1 MFGATPIRYLSPS
14 EEFYAQAEN
23 FIGLTLTLRG
33 ALDVGAMSEA
43 FDTLLRVHPAH
54 AGHLERDADGRHQIM
69 VDDYEHEGIW
79 LEKPGD
85 EPGGRLPSQTEALLN
100 LRIRLGRTDPPS
112 PSTPTTRWP
121 TDTTTFALLEQLFGW
136 YTDIVSG
143 AGVGTVKAEP
153 IPESLEAVLAERGI
167 GKLARFGLERFL
179 PAIFAYDLPRRSGM
193 RDALAR
199 SRVRVPSA
207 SCRLSQQETKD
218 LAGVCADRRIS
229 VNAVVAAAIL
239 MAEWR
244 IRETPHLPIPYI
256 YPVDLR
262 FFLTPPV
269 GATEA
274 TNPLGMAM
282 FLAEIRS
289 DTDLMDLARDI
300 LEAFR
305 ADLADGVIQQS
316 FLHFGTEY
324 QGNPPGLPDVVM
336 ATDGGDLPPLRT
348 PPGLVVEQYDL
359 EVLFAS
365 TAAGVDMYSAGTY
378 DGQLL
383 VSYNSH
389 GPEPQRYVAEI
400 RDLLTAVPAA
410 HGRVTGLTRR
420 RQTAAG
426 MAGIPSIRR
435 EVRRA
440 RRRIRRRSRA
450 DRPAMPD
457 RTAPQRAAPVGR
469 EQRDVQAHS
478 EHDRSEHVERRHPG
492 AHEVGRRRTRHVG
505 HHDVVHRPSLGQP
518 AVDSLRDP
526 SGIGPMTSPQPL
538 SSVTPSAEL
547 CSLAMALAAAMD
559 RSRSTGSAICVSSL
573 AKMPETWL
581 RAWQSG
587 SSWAPTGT
595 RAIRERF
602 GNSPRSRKYSRACL
616 ATRAIAT
623 SFTLTPK
630 CRATFFTSSR
640 SSRAS
645 ASVRSPVVRPLS
657 TVGGAVNG
665 SAIERRDT
673 TRRTVSSTARS
684 VGGSS
689 LTNWAGRRANRTRPS
704 RAIRSVPTAG
714 AAVTGLGRPGSGSA
728 LQSRP
733 RRSANVTPSAM
744 AWWSTSITA
753 TPPPARPR

>member
-100 LRIRLGRTDPPS
+100 LRIRLGEDR
-112 PSTPTTRWP
+112 STLTLYTHHALA
-121 TDTTTFALLEQLFGW
+121 DGHHQFALLEQLFGW

-179 PAIFAYDLPRRSGM
+179 PAIFAYDLPPSKRNAGRVGPQS
-193 RDALAR
+193 
-199 SRVRVPSA
+199 VRVPSA

-410 HGRVTGLTRR
+410 HGRVT
-420 RQTAAG
+420 
-426 MAGIPSIRR
+426 
-435 EVRRA
+435 
-440 RRRIRRRSRA
+440 
-450 DRPAMPD
+450 D
-457 RTAPQRAAPVGR
+457 
-469 EQRDVQAHS
+469 
-478 EHDRSEHVERRHPG
+478 
-492 AHEVGRRRTRHVG
+492 
-505 HHDVVHRPSLGQP
+505 
-518 AVDSLRDP
+518 
-526 SGIGPMTSPQPL
+526 
-538 SSVTPSAEL
+538 
-547 CSLAMALAAAMD
+547 
-559 RSRSTGSAICVSSL
+559 
-573 AKMPETWL
+573 
-581 RAWQSG
+581 
-587 SSWAPTGT
+587 
-595 RAIRERF
+595 
-602 GNSPRSRKYSRACL
+602 
-616 ATRAIAT
+616 
-623 SFTLTPK
+623 
-630 CRATFFTSSR
+630 
-640 SSRAS
+640 
-645 ASVRSPVVRPLS
+645 
-657 TVGGAVNG
+657 
-665 SAIERRDT
+665 
-673 TRRTVSSTARS
+673 
-684 VGGSS
+684 
-689 LTNWAGRRANRTRPS
+689 
-704 RAIRSVPTAG
+704 
-714 AAVTGLGRPGSGSA
+714 
-728 LQSRP
+728 
-733 RRSANVTPSAM
+733 
-744 AWWSTSITA
+744 
-753 TPPPARPR
+753 

>member
-79 LEKPGD
+79 LEKSGD

-100 LRIRLGRTDPPS
+100 LRIRLGEDR
-112 PSTPTTRWP
+112 STLTLYTHHALA
-121 TDTTTFALLEQLFGW
+121 DGHHQFALLEQLFGW

-153 IPESLEAVLAERGI
+153 IPESLESVLAERGI

-179 PAIFAYDLPRRSGM
+179 PAIFAYDLPPSKRNAGRVGPQS
-193 RDALAR
+193 
-199 SRVRVPSA
+199 VRVPSA

-282 FLAEIRS
+282 YLAEIRS

-410 HGRVTGLTRR
+410 HGRVT
-420 RQTAAG
+420 
-426 MAGIPSIRR
+426 
-435 EVRRA
+435 
-440 RRRIRRRSRA
+440 
-450 DRPAMPD
+450 D
-457 RTAPQRAAPVGR
+457 
-469 EQRDVQAHS
+469 
-478 EHDRSEHVERRHPG
+478 
-492 AHEVGRRRTRHVG
+492 
-505 HHDVVHRPSLGQP
+505 
-518 AVDSLRDP
+518 
-526 SGIGPMTSPQPL
+526 
-538 SSVTPSAEL
+538 
-547 CSLAMALAAAMD
+547 
-559 RSRSTGSAICVSSL
+559 
-573 AKMPETWL
+573 
-581 RAWQSG
+581 
-587 SSWAPTGT
+587 
-595 RAIRERF
+595 
-602 GNSPRSRKYSRACL
+602 
-616 ATRAIAT
+616 
-623 SFTLTPK
+623 
-630 CRATFFTSSR
+630 
-640 SSRAS
+640 
-645 ASVRSPVVRPLS
+645 
-657 TVGGAVNG
+657 
-665 SAIERRDT
+665 
-673 TRRTVSSTARS
+673 
-684 VGGSS
+684 
-689 LTNWAGRRANRTRPS
+689 
-704 RAIRSVPTAG
+704 
-714 AAVTGLGRPGSGSA
+714 
-728 LQSRP
+728 
-733 RRSANVTPSAM
+733 
-744 AWWSTSITA
+744 
-753 TPPPARPR
+753 